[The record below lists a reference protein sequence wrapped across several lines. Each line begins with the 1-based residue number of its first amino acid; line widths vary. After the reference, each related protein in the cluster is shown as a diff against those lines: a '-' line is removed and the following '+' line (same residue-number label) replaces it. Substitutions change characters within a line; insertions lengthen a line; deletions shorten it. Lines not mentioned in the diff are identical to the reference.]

1 MQVEIDFNKSIE
13 SNASSYYDK
22 GKEAKAKAERIQ
34 QAIEVIEYRLSQLD
48 KQIKQK
54 QEIKQAPKKWHEK
67 FHWFFSSNGFLVL
80 AGRDMKSNELLI
92 KRYMKPDDLYFH
104 AEIQGAAHCIVKTEG
119 NEVDEETKK
128 EAAVFAANFSKA
140 WASGLSSID
149 VYSVKPEQVSKQ
161 APTGTSLSTGAFM
174 IYGKR
179 EWFRNISLGIAI
191 GIEKKD
197 DYYKVISGPKAAIK
211 KHSAISFEIFRGEK
225 KKSEIAQELR
235 GLFEKNLNLRLA
247 TSIDEIVS
255 MLPASNLEIGKRL
268 DKVSNTSVLTIND

>member
-1 MQVEIDFNKSIE
+1 MTFISMLR
-13 SNASSYYDK
+13 YK
-22 GKEAKAKAERIQ
+22 GSTLHR
-34 QAIEVIEYRLSQLD
+34 
-48 KQIKQK
+48 
-54 QEIKQAPKKWHEK
+54 
-67 FHWFFSSNGFLVL
+67 
-80 AGRDMKSNELLI
+80 
-92 KRYMKPDDLYFH
+92 
-104 AEIQGAAHCIVKTEG
+104 KTEG